1 MTPVISLKNV
11 TKTFSK
17 VIANSDVSIDL
28 YEGEVLSL
36 LGENGAGKSTIMK
49 VLYGLYS
56 KDSGEIFVNGE
67 NVKIKSP
74 FDAMSRGI
82 AMIQQHFSLVP
93 THNAVEN
100 IILGKTQ
107 GVINYN
113 DYKKKIEEIAKQ
125 YDLEVPFDVP
135 IASLSVGQQQK
146 IEILKALYIDAKVLI
161 MDEPTAVLTP
171 QETDNLLLFIKEFT
185 KKGNSV
191 IFITHKLKEVIAVAD
206 RVIVMRTG
214 KNVAEVKKGNFDENV
229 LSNLMIGKDIA
240 VEVKKEKTNIQDKKE
255 VLKLENVSFIAK
267 NGVKLLDNI
276 SFSIHEGEVFGIAG
290 VSGNGQDEVCDIIAG
305 IKKIKE
311 GKVYF
316 SDECVNSLS
325 IKERNE
331 RGMGYVPLD
340 RYRDA
345 MVMDMTLAENMLLKH
360 AFDKSWFKHGFIIDK
375 KKLDNYTKEAIQNHL
390 IKATGPKDKGKNL
403 SGGNQQK
410 VVLAR
415 EVDMAKKFLVLNQP
429 TRGLDMGAVE
439 RIQNVILDEKKK
451 GKAVLFISTELSEL
465 FEMCDKIAVMYKGK
479 IMKIFE
485 AGSFD
490 IQEIGLLMAGV
501 RKEAGK

>member
-1 MTPVISLKNV
+1 M
-11 TKTFSK
+11 
-17 VIANSDVSIDL
+17 
-28 YEGEVLSL
+28 E
-36 LGENGAGKSTIMK
+36 
-49 VLYGLYS
+49 
-56 KDSGEIFVNGE
+56 
-67 NVKIKSP
+67 
-74 FDAMSRGI
+74 
-82 AMIQQHFSLVP
+82 
-93 THNAVEN
+93 
-100 IILGKTQ
+100 
-107 GVINYN
+107 
-113 DYKKKIEEIAKQ
+113 
-125 YDLEVPFDVP
+125 
-135 IASLSVGQQQK
+135 K
-146 IEILKALYIDAKVLI
+146 IEILKALYIDAKILI

-255 VLKLENVSFIAK
+255 VLKLENVSFISK

-305 IKKIKE
+305 VKKIKE

-360 AFDKSWFKHGFIIDK
+360 AFDKSWFKHGFIINK
-375 KKLDNYTKEAIQNHL
+375 AKLDNYTKEAIKNHL
-390 IKATGPKDKGKNL
+390 INISNISRQKEYSIKNV
-403 SGGNQQK
+403 SY
-410 VVLAR
+410 
-415 EVDMAKKFLVLNQP
+415 
-429 TRGLDMGAVE
+429 
-439 RIQNVILDEKKK
+439 II
-451 GKAVLFISTELSEL
+451 
-465 FEMCDKIAVMYKGK
+465 
-479 IMKIFE
+479 
-485 AGSFD
+485 
-490 IQEIGLLMAGV
+490 
-501 RKEAGK
+501 